1 MIDRRKLSLFAGI
14 AVGAVVLAACGPSA
28 SPGITKQAETI
39 TLGMQ
44 QEPDTL
50 FVNIGSMMART
61 IVLGALYSPLVREND
76 KPEFIAWG
84 AESKPTVQNGGAKF
98 VGDGTAKHLEVTF
111 KIKVQKWHDGT
122 PVTADDARFGWE
134 LVLNPKFPA
143 NQRDTA
149 EKLWDLTVVDS
160 KTLVAKFMS
169 EEQALKAAAVGLAAG
184 SPSGHP
190 IMKDAKE
197 FTDYKDWKGKGPVVD
212 PLYFTFGDWLL
223 GPKAVL
229 SAIKPEDMAK
239 SSFANKPVYNGPYKL
254 KEWVKG
260 QQMTLEANPD
270 YFQGAPKIKN
280 MVFKFVKD
288 ASVFIAGLRAG
299 ELDVATQIG
308 LDLDNKNELDP
319 LQDRYNVYYIPGTK
333 WEHIDFNLSNP
344 ALGDIHVRKAIAYGI
359 NRKAIVDN
367 LLFGKSEVANA
378 FIPDW
383 HPFYKPNASKVVKY
397 AYDPAKAD
405 QELKDAGY
413 AKGSDGIY
421 AKGGQKL
428 ALKLS
433 TTDATLRKQTGELIR
448 KDLEKMGIKADA
460 EYLIARNFFAGAGR
474 GPLSNRTYQLGMYTW
489 LASYDPDSEGLYLG
503 SRIPSASNGYT
514 GSNYPGYS
522 GADDLIRKADLTADI
537 VVNEPERIKVYG
549 DILKQWT
556 TDLPV
561 LPLFLRV
568 SPMVARKDMKNF
580 RPTKTS
586 APETWNCFEWELP
599 AK

>member
-1 MIDRRKLSLFAGI
+1 VIERRRLGLLAGLT
-14 AVGAVVLAACGPSA
+14 VGAVLLAACGA
-28 SPGITKQAETI
+28 EKAVTTKQAETI

-76 KPEFIAWG
+76 EPKFIAWG
-84 AESKPTVQNGGAKF
+84 ADSKPTVANGGAKF
-98 VGDGTAKHLEVTF
+98 LGDGTAKHLEVTF
-111 KIKVQKWHDGT
+111 KIKPQKWHDGT

-160 KTLVAKFMS
+160 KTIVAKFMS
-169 EEQALKAAAVGLAAG
+169 EDQALQAAQGK
-184 SPSGHP
+184 HP
-190 IMKDAKE
+190 IMKDPKE

-239 SSFANKPVYNGPYKL
+239 SAFANKPVYNGPYKL

-280 MVFKFVKD
+280 MVFVFVKD
-288 ASVFIAGLRAG
+288 ASVMIAKLRAG

-308 LDLDNKNELDP
+308 LDLDNKPELDP
-319 LQDRYNVYYIPGTK
+319 LSDRFNVSYIPGTK
-333 WEHIDFNLSNP
+333 WEHIDFNLSDP
-344 ALGDIHVRKAIAYGI
+344 ALSDIHVRRAIAYGI

-367 LLFGKSEVANA
+367 LLFGKSEIANA

-383 HPFYKPNASKVVKY
+383 HPFFKPNASKVTKY
-397 AYDPAKAD
+397 AYDPVKAE

-413 AKGSDGIY
+413 AKGSDGVY
-421 AKGGQKL
+421 AKGGKKL
-428 ALKLS
+428 ELKFQ

-448 KDLEKMGIKADA
+448 KDLEKIGIKPNVD
-460 EYLIARNFFAGAGR
+460 YLIARNFFAPSGR
-474 GPLSNRTYQLGMYTW
+474 GPLSNRSFQLGMYTW

-503 SRIPSASNGYT
+503 SRTPTPANGYT

-522 GADDLIRKADLTADI
+522 GADDLIRKADLTADT

-556 TDLPV
+556 ADLPV

-580 RPTKTS
+580 KPTKTS